1 MTRPGWNAYFLAIA
15 EAVAQRADC
24 TRSKVGAVLVNA
36 RNEIRGTGYNGSPAG
51 LPGCLSDGACP
62 RGKHYPMEPA
72 VDTVFRY
79 CRCGYDWPCSK
90 ASEPDSDYSNCI
102 ADHAERNAL
111 RHSRPEDLKGATL
124 YVTRP
129 PCPGC
134 TTLITACGIVRV
146 VHPLGEDLLPEP
158 PGKDM
163 PECTHPHMEIVRDA
177 GGVLV
182 EVCDGCEF
190 EQEYEC
196 THLDNQVT
204 LDKADPSRLIAWVCT
219 CGARKEH
226 GGKWST
232 SEECTHPWQAQ
243 TVMTSDTPNRIIMA
257 CESCGDVT
265 YVEGGR

>member
-1 MTRPGWNAYFLAIA
+1 MTRPNWNAYFLAIA
-15 EAVAQRADC
+15 ETVAQRADC

-134 TTLITACGIVRV
+134 TTLITACGIERRLNGDSIVKRVLAVRAIIRGV
-146 VHPLGEDLLPEP
+146 EHLAHHRRKDRTVLI
-158 PGKDM
+158 PGIRHIGQ
-163 PECTHPHMEIVRDA
+163 PARRIEQFPVRA
-177 GGVLV
+177 
-182 EVCDGCEF
+182 
-190 EQEYEC
+190 
-196 THLDNQVT
+196 
-204 LDKADPSRLIAWVCT
+204 P
-219 CGARKEH
+219 
-226 GGKWST
+226 
-232 SEECTHPWQAQ
+232 
-243 TVMTSDTPNRIIMA
+243 
-257 CESCGDVT
+257 
-265 YVEGGR
+265 

>member
-62 RGKHYPMEPA
+62 RGKLSYSEVPA
-72 VDTVFRY
+72 
-79 CRCGYDWPCSK
+79 
-90 ASEPDSDYSNCI
+90 DSDYSNCI

-134 TTLITACGIVRV
+134 TTLITTCGIVRV
-146 VHPLGEDLLPEP
+146 VHPLGEDLLPES
-158 PGKDM
+158 PGKEM
-163 PECTHPHMEIVRDA
+163 PECA
-177 GGVLV
+177 
-182 EVCDGCEF
+182 
-190 EQEYEC
+190 
-196 THLDNQVT
+196 
-204 LDKADPSRLIAWVCT
+204 
-219 CGARKEH
+219 
-226 GGKWST
+226 
-232 SEECTHPWQAQ
+232 HPWQAQ
-243 TVMTSDTPNRIIMA
+243 IVAHMELTNRIRVK
-257 CESCGDVT
+257 CESCGDVK